1 VLYAVI
7 GDVHSN
13 LGALEAVLA
22 DARARGA
29 TKLLD
34 LGDSVYGPL
43 DPGGTARLLMS
54 PGMPSVHVRG
64 NQDRNVVD
72 PHADLA
78 LNRSLLFTRQ
88 RLGPEAMAWLAA
100 LPLTVL
106 VENELRLCH
115 GTPSSDEV
123 YLLEAPGP
131 HGSMLRSRAD
141 IAHLLRGA
149 QDPVVL
155 CAHTHLQRVVQLP
168 GGPLVVNPGSVGS
181 PAFADVEPL
190 PYRVESGS
198 PHARYAI
205 LENGPHGWS
214 ADLVSVPYDHEAAAA
229 LATLNGREDWAVAL
243 RTGWAS

>member
-1 VLYAVI
+1 MLYAVI
-7 GDVHSN
+7 ADVHSN
-13 LGALEAVLA
+13 LGALEAVLD

-34 LGDSVYGPL
+34 LGDSLYGPL
-43 DPGGTARLLMS
+43 DPAGTARLMMS
-54 PGMPSVHVRG
+54 PGLPSVHVRG
-64 NQDRNVVD
+64 NQDRSLVD

-78 LNRSLLFTRQ
+78 LNRSLSFTRA
-88 RLGPEAMAWLAA
+88 RLPPEALAWLAA

-115 GTPSSDEV
+115 GSPSSDEV

-131 HGSMLRSRAD
+131 NGALLRPRAD
-141 IAHLLRGA
+141 IAHLLRGS

-155 CAHTHLQRVVQLP
+155 CAHTHLQRAVQLP

-198 PHARYAI
+198 PHAKYAL
-205 LENGPHGWS
+205 LEKGPRGWS
-214 ADLVSVPYDHEAAAA
+214 VNLVSVPYDHEAAAA
-229 LATLNGREDWAVAL
+229 LAALNGRDDWAWAL